1 MGEDGIYQELEAV
14 GIKCN
19 GREDEKETA
28 VSVLK
33 NMNPLIH
40 TVVVGLDRKINYVIL
55 LSCYF
60 VYS

>member
-19 GREDEKETA
+19 GREDEKETV

-40 TVVVGLDRKINYVIL
+40 TIVVGLDRKIN
-55 LSCYF
+55 SCRR
-60 VYS
+60 